1 MPIRIVVVIDAPRRH
16 AQHAVRNFLAAVR
29 RDEPPL
35 FSQSRTVSQ
44 SQRQCRVARGG
55 TLKGAGSQTT
65 DFTDDTD
72 KIAPTG
78 SHLVHRRNARL
89 VSVNPWLLVVS
100 PIPCERQWIV
110 PRVALEQVAPRPR
123 MLMTVYA
130 LNFDRGAF

>member
-1 MPIRIVVVIDAPRRH
+1 MLQGGMHSIAI
-16 AQHAVRNFLAAVR
+16 RNFLAAVQ

-72 KIAPTG
+72 KIARTG
-78 SHLVHRRNARL
+78 SHLVRRRNARL
-89 VSVNPWLLVVS
+89 VSVESVVTCRLHNS
-100 PIPCERQWIV
+100 LRTPVDCPASRLGTGRT
-110 PRVALEQVAPRPR
+110 PA
-123 MLMTVYA
+123 
-130 LNFDRGAF
+130 